1 MEICRLVLLVG
12 FAPVVWGQSAQ
23 RVDPAPPQPD
33 GLAVKALRLFEPS
46 QPKTLTE
53 KDRFRLY
60 VQSTVG
66 PLPIV
71 TQAASAGIFQAL
83 DRPPE
88 WGQGGA
94 GYGKRLADGF
104 AYNIVRTTIT
114 YGTSALFREDD
125 RYFAS
130 GRAHAGSRI
139 LFALSSPFRARTD
152 SGKYRFSISTTSGIV
167 GSAVI
172 SRTWEPQSWKGAAS
186 IGRSI
191 GYGYAGIAGLNLFR
205 EFVPDIIRR
214 IKRGGS

>member
-1 MEICRLVLLVG
+1 
-12 FAPVVWGQSAQ
+12 
-23 RVDPAPPQPD
+23 VDPAPSAPD

-46 QPKTLTE
+46 HPTKLTA

-60 VQSTVG
+60 LESTVG

-71 TQAASAGIFQAL
+71 TQAASAGIFQAT

-88 WGQGGA
+88 WGQGGS
-94 GYGKRLADGF
+94 GYGKRLADGL
-104 AYNIVRTTIT
+104 AYNAVRTTIT
-114 YGTSALFREDD
+114 YGTSSLFREDN

-152 SGKYRFSISTTSGIV
+152 SGNYRFSISTTSGIV
-167 GSAVI
+167 SSAVI
-172 SRTWEPQSWKGAAS
+172 SRAWEPDSWQGAAN

-191 GYGYAGIAGLNLFR
+191 GYGYAGVAGLNLFR
-205 EFVPDIIRR
+205 EFVPDLIRR